1 MMKARNLRPRDRLS
15 ANCHEKSE
23 LRRADSEGSKLV
35 VVYCCDCLREQPRA
49 NKNGIARPSGR
60 VCGQSR
66 PLVDAFHGGPQLPS
80 RTEPNS
86 AGLHQPYEPLPVRGL
101 LSGTLLQRG
110 DVLGNIRNFSPTE
123 R

>member
-1 MMKARNLRPRDRLS
+1 MIKARNLRPRDGLS
-15 ANCHEKSE
+15 ANCREKSE
-23 LRRADSEGSKLV
+23 LCCADSEGSKII
-35 VVYCCDCLREQPRA
+35 VVYCRDCLREQARA
-49 NKNGIARPSGR
+49 SKNIARSRGR
-60 VCGQSR
+60 VR
-66 PLVDAFHGGPQLPS
+66 FLVDAFHEGPRLPS

-101 LSGTLLQRG
+101 LSRTLLQRG